1 MFIEAFQTAAGSK
14 IAVTNTATNI
24 FDLVNTSQST
34 ALANAGFSNGVNAII
49 IQPEDGDVRV
59 LFNGTPTSTNGFLI
73 QQGAIATLCNVPLK
87 AMKLIRTGGSNVN
100 CSIQVGKSDLG
111 ESSAIIPSG
120 GSGGLTANVNLN
132 QVGGT
137 AITLGQKTMAASI
150 PVVLPSDAA
159 ANSGS
164 ASSGDATYMSPSDFT
179 AVYASG
185 TTLTLTGLPF
195 APTTGQFM
203 SVKRQD
209 TTGMSVTYT
218 PDVKA
223 FSYNSTTGVLTVTGA
238 AFTATDVFV
247 VTVIGPTKSLDTS
260 TDAKR
265 VSQIRDLS
273 DQYVAEDLIDTTNVA
288 AATNYYPSSSGVS
301 MDGYRNL
308 SIEALTSGGVTSTIE
323 VTIDGAS
330 SPDWIDITSQV
341 YDWVTGAYAASYV
354 DVNFL
359 MFLENLNVKAV
370 RIKSVTSDA
379 TNAVQYN
386 IRRLF

>member
-1 MFIEAFQTAAGSK
+1 MFIEAFQSAAGSK

-24 FDLVNTSQST
+24 FDLINTAQST
-34 ALANAGFSNGVNAII
+34 ALANAGFSSGVNAII
-49 IQPEDGDVRV
+49 IQPEDGDVRI
-59 LFNGTPTSTNGFLI
+59 LFNGTPTSANGFLI
-73 QQGAIATLCNVPLK
+73 PSGAIATLCNVPLK
-87 AMKLIRTGGSNVN
+87 AMKLIRTGGSNVT
-100 CSIQVGKSDLG
+100 CSIQIGKSDLS

-120 GSGGLTANVNLN
+120 GSSV
-132 QVGGT
+132 
-137 AITLGQKTMAASI
+137 AA
-150 PVVLPSDAA
+150 
-159 ANSGS
+159 GS

-359 MFLENLNVKAV
+359 MFLENLNVKAL